1 MDVIKEGDKVGILF
15 EAKLESGETILK
27 TEGENALVLVVGSG
41 EIPISIEKALI
52 DMKIGDSKT
61 ITLEP
66 TEAFGPHINDL
77 VIELP
82 REGFGD
88 NSCLEIGSVVVM
100 DSPQGK
106 KFRGTILKV
115 EEEKVTVD
123 FNHPLAGKTLVFSV
137 TVVSIGDQEQVTNV
151 PSKE

>member
-1 MDVIKEGDKVGILF
+1 METIKEGDKVSILF

-27 TEGENALVLVVGSG
+27 TEDEKALSLIVGSG
-41 EIPISIEKALI
+41 EIPIPIEKALI

-66 TEAFGPHINDL
+66 SEAFGPRIDEL
-77 VIELP
+77 IIELP
-82 REGFGD
+82 KDGFGD
-88 NSCLEIGSVVVM
+88 NSCLDIGSVVVLN
-100 DSPQGK
+100 SPQGK

-123 FNHPLAGKTLVFSV
+123 FNHPLAGRTLIFSV
-137 TVVSIGDQEQVTNV
+137 TIVSIDMH
-151 PSKE
+151 

>member
-1 MDVIKEGDKVGILF
+1 MDTIKEGDKVSILF

-27 TEGENALVLVVGSG
+27 TEDEKALSLIVGSG

-66 TEAFGPHINDL
+66 SEAFGPRINEL
-77 VIELP
+77 IIELP
-82 REGFGD
+82 KDGFGD
-88 NSCLEIGSVVVM
+88 NSCLDIGSVVVLN
-100 DSPQGK
+100 SPQGK

-123 FNHPLAGKTLVFSV
+123 FNHPLAGRTLIFSV
-137 TVVSIGDQEQVTNV
+137 RIVSIDVH
-151 PSKE
+151 

>member
-1 MDVIKEGDKVGILF
+1 MDTIKEGYKVSILF

-27 TEGENALVLVVGSG
+27 TENEKPLPLVVGSG
-41 EIPISIEKALI
+41 EIPITIEKALI

-66 TEAFGPHINDL
+66 TEAFGPRINEL
-77 VIELP
+77 IIELP
-82 REGFGD
+82 KDGFGD
-88 NSCLEIGSVVVM
+88 NSCLDIGSVVVLN
-100 DSPQGK
+100 SPQGK

-123 FNHPLAGKTLVFSV
+123 FNHPLAGRTLIFSV
-137 TVVSIGDQEQVTNV
+137 TVVSIDIT
-151 PSKE
+151 